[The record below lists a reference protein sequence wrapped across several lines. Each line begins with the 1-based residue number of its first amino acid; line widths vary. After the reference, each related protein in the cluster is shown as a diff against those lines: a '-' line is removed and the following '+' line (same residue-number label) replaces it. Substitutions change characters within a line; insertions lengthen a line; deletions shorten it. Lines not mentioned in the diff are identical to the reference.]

1 MFGLFNNMNPE
12 TTTLIVVCALF
23 GTAVFLL
30 IMVLVQYLKD
40 RDPIRLRIEAL
51 APRESGG
58 KNASAGREKAKK
70 NFTQFLKKLAPTSNK
85 SDKDDWEKNKLRKDL
100 LAAGFRS
107 NEALSVFIGIKILM
121 ALALPVLALTA
132 TLSANAKPILTLM
145 ATFGG
150 AVIGFIGP
158 SLILEKI
165 GAKRGKKVIRELPS
179 VLDLLVIA
187 VEAGLGLDA
196 AIKRVTAELK
206 NSAPLLC
213 EELTILS
220 MELKLGV
227 PRDQALRNLA
237 KRTAVDEVSSLVTM
251 LIQADKFGVS
261 VARSLRVFSD
271 EMRVKRRQLAEEAA
285 AKIPLKLLFPV
296 LFLIFPAI
304 MAVMAGPA
312 ILNIM
317 KTMF

>member
-1 MFGLFNNMNPE
+1 MFGLFSNITPE
-12 TTTLIVVCALF
+12 TKTLIVVCGLF
-23 GTAVFLL
+23 GAAVFML

-40 RDPIRLRIEAL
+40 RDPIRLRIDSL
-51 APRESGG
+51 SPREGDG
-58 KNASAGREKAKK
+58 KNASAGRDKAKK

-107 NEALSVFIGIKILM
+107 NEALSVFIGIKILL
-121 ALALPVLALTA
+121 ALAFPVLALTA

-145 ATFGG
+145 ATFGA

-158 SLILEKI
+158 SMILEKI
-165 GAKRGKKVIRELPS
+165 GAKRGTKVVRELPS

-237 KRTAVDEVSSLVTM
+237 KRTAVDEIGSLVTM

-312 ILNIM
+312 ILNIS

>member
-1 MFGLFNNMNPE
+1 MFGLFNNMDPE

-51 APRESGG
+51 APREGGG

>member
-1 MFGLFNNMNPE
+1 MFGLFDNMDSS
-12 TTTLIVVCALF
+12 TKTLIVVCCLF
-23 GTAVFLL
+23 GAAVFML
-30 IMVLVQYLKD
+30 IMVLVQLLRE
-40 RDPIRLRIEAL
+40 RDPIRLRVESL
-51 APRESGG
+51 GLRENDGTTS
-58 KNASAGREKAKK
+58 SVGRAKARR
-70 NFTQFLKKLAPTSNK
+70 NFTQFLKKLAPSSNK

-107 NEALSVFIGIKILM
+107 PEALSVFIGIKILM

-132 TLSANAKPILTLM
+132 TLSIDARPILTLM
-145 ATFGG
+145 ATFAA

-158 SLILEKI
+158 SIVLEKI
-165 GAKRGKKVIRELPS
+165 GAKRGAKVIRELPG

-196 AIKRVTAELK
+196 AIKRVTTELK

-237 KRTAVDEVSSLVTM
+237 KRTAVDEVGSLVTM
-251 LIQADKFGVS
+251 LVQADKFGVS

-271 EMRVKRRQLAEEAA
+271 EMRTKRRQLAEEAA